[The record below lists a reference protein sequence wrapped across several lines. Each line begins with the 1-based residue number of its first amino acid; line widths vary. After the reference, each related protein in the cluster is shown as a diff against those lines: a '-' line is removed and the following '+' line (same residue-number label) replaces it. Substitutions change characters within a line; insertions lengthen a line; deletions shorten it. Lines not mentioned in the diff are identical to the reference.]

1 MHFSGVLFD
10 KDGTL
15 FDFHGTWGKWAYG
28 FLTEL
33 SGGDVLRLQQLSNA
47 IQYDPGHKR
56 FLPGSPAVAG
66 TPGEIAECLLPHLP
80 GTTPSAL
87 ITHINRTAAT
97 APLAEAAPLLPL
109 LGRLRG
115 NGIRLGCVTNDAEAP
130 ARAHLKGAGI
140 CDLMDYV
147 AGFDSGYGVKP
158 DPGPLL
164 GFCDRMGLLPEQVMM
179 VGDSRHDL
187 IAARAAGMYA
197 VGVLTG
203 LATQEELAP
212 LADLILPD
220 IGALPDWLNDLR
232 HVKTAAQ

>member
-15 FDFHGTWGKWAYG
+15 FDFHRTWGDWAYG
-28 FLTEL
+28 FLMKL
-33 SGGDVLRLQQLSNA
+33 SGGDMLRMQVLSDA
-47 IQYDPGHKR
+47 IEYDPGQKR

-66 TPGEIAECLLPHLP
+66 TPGEIAERLLPHLP

-87 ITHINRTAAT
+87 ITHINRTSAV
-97 APLAEAAPLLPL
+97 APTTEAAPLLPL
-109 LGRLRG
+109 LGRLRSK
-115 NGIRLGCVTNDAEAP
+115 GIKLGCVTNDAEAP

-140 CDLMDYV
+140 CDLLDYV
-147 AGFDSGYGVKP
+147 VGFDSGYGAKP

-164 GFCDRMGLLPEQVMM
+164 GFCDRLDLRPDQVVM

-187 IAARAAGMYA
+187 IAARAAGMCA

-212 LADLILPD
+212 LADVVLPD
-220 IGALPDWLNDLR
+220 VGALPAWLNDLEQ
-232 HVKTAAQ
+232 VSAAAQ